1 MIEEMTPEQ
10 ELAATYSAALDSV
23 TLIDA
28 LAAKGTL
35 TEEEQDTLTR
45 NVEHLKIVVTREG
58 LTAAE
63 VATLQAA
70 IDKG

>member
-10 ELAATYSAALDSV
+10 ELAATYNAALDSV
-23 TLIDA
+23 ALVDT

-45 NVEHLKIVVTREG
+45 NVEHLKIVVAKEG